1 MKNTNLVLNIA
12 QYGRGM
18 LSKRTQDT
26 ILNMNTESSATQR
39 VAVLVVTFLFFVL
52 VIGSLRKAILSEE
65 LDYYKIY
72 TMAILFTIWYGIS
85 LLLP

>member
-1 MKNTNLVLNIA
+1 
-12 QYGRGM
+12 M

-26 ILNMNTESSATQR
+26 VLNMNTESSATQR

-52 VIGSLRKAILSEE
+52 VMGSLRKAILSEE

-85 LLLP
+85 LLLG